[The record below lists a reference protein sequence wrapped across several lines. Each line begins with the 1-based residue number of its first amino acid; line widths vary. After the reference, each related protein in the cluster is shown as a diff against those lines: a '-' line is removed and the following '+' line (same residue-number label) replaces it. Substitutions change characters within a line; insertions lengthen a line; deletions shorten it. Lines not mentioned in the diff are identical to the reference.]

1 MKKSRNKSEGK
12 RQQILNAATKLFTEQ
27 GYSATSMEALAKQA
41 DVSKQT
47 VYSHFGSKDELFAA
61 SIEQK
66 CDSYEMI
73 NFSLDEFS
81 DPKSMLMQLAK
92 RFIIMLTSKEALA
105 VHKICSFESN
115 SYPQLSELFY
125 QAGPERLSK
134 EVAELMTLLN
144 DKKMLAIDN
153 PWYAALQFLNMMK
166 GEVWMRVEFNTK
178 KQLTEQ
184 EVESYLA
191 ASVELFMRGYAV

>member
-1 MKKSRNKSEGK
+1 MKKSRSKSEGK
-12 RQQILNAATKLFTEQ
+12 RQQILNAATTLFTEQ
-27 GYSATSMEALAKQA
+27 GYAATSMEALAKHA

-92 RFIIMLTSKEALA
+92 RFITMLTSKEALA

-134 EVAELMTLLN
+134 EVAELMILLN

-153 PWYAALQFLNMMK
+153 PWYAALQF
-166 GEVWMRVEFNTK
+166 
-178 KQLTEQ
+178 
-184 EVESYLA
+184 
-191 ASVELFMRGYAV
+191 

>member
-1 MKKSRNKSEGK
+1 MKKSRSKNENK
-12 RQQILNAATKLFTEQ
+12 RQQILTAATILFTEK
-27 GYSATSMEALAKQA
+27 GYAATSMEALAKQA

-73 NFSLDEFS
+73 NFSLDDLS
-81 DPKSMLMQLAK
+81 DPKNTLMQLAK
-92 RFIIMLTSKEALA
+92 RFIVMLTSKEALA
-105 VHKICSFESN
+105 VHKICSYESN

-125 QAGPERLSK
+125 SAGPERLSK
-134 EVAELMTLLN
+134 EVAKLMTLLN
-144 DKKMLAIDN
+144 EKKILQIDN

-184 EVESYLA
+184 EVDHYLE
-191 ASVELFMRGYAV
+191 ASIDLFMRGYSA